1 MLRHSTA
8 PLALCVFILAS
19 CSGSDDSTNIPAVD
33 TATGDTPPVKT
44 EYTLTIT
51 SPPVDGVKTST
62 TTTSSK
68 ARTLATLP
76 ENVEW
81 TLIARAPDGRGGF
94 LDLKLVDNGNGEAEA
109 FTYDNETGELTLQA
123 PLDYERPIDA
133 DRDNKF
139 ELMME
144 LPGIPGNWK
153 IPFALDVTDQ
163 KEIFEDFPVVWLN
176 GETEFGGLGRNIT
189 PLGDIDQ
196 DGRPDIAVAAPGRHQ
211 RDQYA
216 ELPPTGYHAAG
227 DAYVVSGAVLSSTS
241 WLDLDTD
248 AAERVWRL
256 SGTETEL
263 NLGYNMTMI
272 GDLDEDGINDF
283 VIASNATSIEILSGS
298 TLQQYMETGGDSTL
312 AELSTGTIT
321 LASDQAIDPRSFAS
335 LGDLDDDSLTDLAL
349 CAHRNASGSTVEAQV
364 FAISGE
370 ALKGVMIAGA
380 TQPISELYSQKQ
392 AAYYAYAGN
401 HAHCGP
407 LSALG
412 DVNADELVD
421 VAIPMPGPLA
431 GDSGILV
438 FDGAELRSM
447 MQTGGRITVT
457 PRDRFFFGA
466 REPFTHFSD
475 YASRGPEQD
484 YMVTPLGDVTGDDIV
499 DFGFSWVRY
508 QGTDDAVF
516 IIKGREDLLI
526 GGGEFVDI
534 RSMVAQGKAIQLAAT
549 PDNLALNRN
558 RVEPMHAMLAPDDGL
573 HSTLIFVGAGES
585 SSTLFDSYS
594 VSVDELPVGGT
605 PLVSLPIAGM
615 GDFSIP
621 RANRRLLSYVTSV
634 GDLNLDGYG
643 DLAIGWDISGNR
655 DQGRVMLVSG
665 KAIIEA
671 RARGERMQPSRMYLN
686 PN

>member
-8 PLALCVFILAS
+8 PLALCVFMLAS
-19 CSGSDDSTNIPAVD
+19 CGGSDDSPQIPAVD
-33 TATGDTPPVKT
+33 TATGDTPQAQT

-62 TTTSSK
+62 TTASSK
-68 ARTLATLP
+68 ARSMATLP
-76 ENVEW
+76 ENQEW
-81 TLIARAPDGRGGF
+81 TLIARAPNGRGGF
-94 LDLKLVDNGNGEAEA
+94 LDLNLIDNGNGDAEA

-139 ELMME
+139 ELIME

-153 IPFALDVTDQ
+153 IPFALDVSDQ
-163 KEIFEDFPVVWLN
+163 KEIFEDYPVVWLN

-216 ELPPTGYHAAG
+216 ELPPAGYHAAG
-227 DAYVVSGAVLSSTS
+227 DAYIVSGEVLSDTT
-241 WLDLDTD
+241 WLDLS
-248 AAERVWRL
+248 AEEAEHVWRL
-256 SGTETEL
+256 SGTESEL

-283 VIASNATSIEILSGS
+283 VIASNATAIEILSGA
-298 TLQQYMETGGDSTL
+298 TLLQHMKSGGESPLDQLT
-312 AELSTGTIT
+312 TGTIT
-321 LASDQAIDPRSFAS
+321 LADDQAIDPRSFAN
-335 LGDLDDDSLTDLAL
+335 LGDLDGDTLTDLAL
-349 CAHRNASGSTVEAQV
+349 CAHRNVSGSTVEAQV
-364 FAISGE
+364 FAISGA
-370 ALKGVMIAGA
+370 ALKAVMSAGM
-380 TQPISELYSQKQ
+380 TQPISDLYTQQQ
-392 AAYYAYAGN
+392 AAYYAYDGN

-412 DVNADELVD
+412 DVNADGLVD
-421 VAIPMPGPLA
+421 VAIPMPGPQASDA
-431 GDSGILV
+431 GALV
-438 FDGAELRSM
+438 FEGAELLSM
-447 MQTGGRITVT
+447 MQTGGRIKVT
-457 PRDRFFFGA
+457 LRDKFFFGA

-475 YASRGPEQD
+475 EESRGPEQD
-484 YMVTPLGDVTGDDIV
+484 YMVTPLGDVTGDEIA

-516 IIKGREDLLI
+516 IIKGHEDLLV
-526 GGGEFVDI
+526 GGAEFVDI
-534 RSMVAQGKAIQLAAT
+534 RSMVSQGKAIQLAAS
-549 PDNLALNRN
+549 PDNLPANRN
-558 RVEPMHAMLAPDDGL
+558 RVEPMHALLAPEDGL

-585 SSTLFDSYS
+585 GSTLFDSYS
-594 VSVDELPVGGT
+594 VAANELPVGGT
-605 PLVSLPIAGM
+605 PIVSLPIAGM

-621 RANRRLLSYVTSV
+621 RANRRLLSHVTSV
-634 GDLNLDGYG
+634 GDLNRDGYG

-655 DQGRVMLVSG
+655 DEGRVMLVSG
-665 KAIIEA
+665 KEIIEA
-671 RARGERMQPSRMYLN
+671 RARGEKMQPSKMFLI

>member
-1 MLRHSTA
+1 MLRHSSA

-19 CSGSDDSTNIPAVD
+19 CGGVGESTSTPPIDLP
-33 TATGDTPPVKT
+33 TGVTPPVQT

-51 SPPVDGVKTST
+51 SPSGDGAKTST
-62 TTTSSK
+62 TSASSK
-68 ARTLATLP
+68 PMTLATLP
-76 ENVEW
+76 ENQEW
-81 TLIARAPDGRGGF
+81 TLIARAPNGRGGF
-94 LDLKLVDNGNGEAEA
+94 LDLRLTDDGNGDAEA
-109 FTYDNETGELTLQA
+109 FTYDNESGELTLRA

-133 DRDNKF
+133 AGENRF

-153 IPFALDVTDQ
+153 IPFALEVANQ
-163 KEIFEDFPVVWLN
+163 KEIFEDYPVVWLN

-216 ELPPTGYHAAG
+216 ELPPEGYHAGG
-227 DAYVVSGAVLSSTS
+227 DAYVVSGAVLSGTTS
-241 WLDLDTD
+241 LNLDEDE
-248 AAERVWRL
+248 AARVWRL

-263 NLGYNMTMI
+263 NLGYNMMMV
-272 GDLDEDGINDF
+272 GDLDEDGTNDF
-283 VIASNATSIEILSGS
+283 VIARNATTIEIVPGS
-298 TLQQYMETGGDSTL
+298 TLLQHMKSGGESTL
-312 AELSTGTIT
+312 DELTTGTIT
-321 LASDQAIDPRSFAS
+321 LAADQLIDPRSFAN
-335 LGDLDDDSLTDLAL
+335 LGDLDGDGLTDLAL
-349 CAHRNASGSTVEAQV
+349 CAHRNASGSRVEAQV
-364 FAISGE
+364 FSISGE
-370 ALKGVMIAGA
+370 ALKGVMISG
-380 TQPISELYSQKQ
+380 TNQPISELYTQQQ
-392 AAYYAYAGN
+392 AAYYAYSGN

-407 LSALG
+407 LSSVG
-412 DVNADELVD
+412 DVNVDGLVD

-431 GDSGILV
+431 ADSGILV
-438 FDGAELRSM
+438 FDGAELLSM

-457 PRDRFFFGA
+457 ARDRFFFGA

-475 YASRGPEQD
+475 YDSRGPEQD
-484 YMVTPLGDVTGDDIV
+484 YMVTPLGDVTGDDIA

-516 IIKGREDLLI
+516 IIKGHQDLLI
-526 GGGEFVDI
+526 GGANFVDI
-534 RSMVAQGKAIQLAAT
+534 RAMVAQGKAIQLAAT

-558 RVEPMHAMLAPDDGL
+558 RVEPMHALLAPEDGL

-605 PLVSLPIAGM
+605 PIVSLPIAGM
-615 GDFSIP
+615 GEFSIP
-621 RANRRLLSYVTSV
+621 RANSRLLSHVTSV
-634 GDLNLDGYG
+634 GDLNMDGYG

-655 DQGRVMLVSG
+655 DQGRVLLVSG
-665 KAIIEA
+665 KEIIET
-671 RARGERMQPSRMYLN
+671 RARGETLQPSRMFQTQN
-686 PN
+686 